1 MIYLLITI
9 IILLLILCVFLFIR
23 AIGLVKRMES
33 YEDVIV
39 QFTIKEV
46 ESERVLQLML
56 KQMRDIDIKG
66 AFEADDEVGSVFN
79 ELKQLIETY
88 NNPVE

>member
-1 MIYLLITI
+1 
-9 IILLLILCVFLFIR
+9 
-23 AIGLVKRMES
+23 MES